1 MEKVRPPREKG
12 FLHQI
17 LPVNLIHL
25 LIELLCPLPLI
36 PVLNKHFPSLLH
48 DEMRWIFLAEGLQ
61 QIFPPIL
68 FLLELDG
75 GVLKL
80 FPKVPQLFFDI
91 IACLCVRGDLSK
103 SKDYLGIV
111 ELAFYLVFVVEKIS
125 DASDG
130 VISYLLNQ
138 FWKFFG
144 VGWGEAAGMG
154 WYDRD
159 KGRGFL
165 IVELIQILQMLVHF
179 WNCKNHA
186 QFKLTIYK

>member
-1 MEKVRPPREKG
+1 MEKIRPPREKG

-36 PVLNKHFPSLLH
+36 PILNKHLPSLLH
-48 DEMRWIFLAEGLQ
+48 DEMRRIFLAEGLQ

-80 FPKVPQLFFDI
+80 FPKISQLFLDI

-103 SKDYLGIV
+103 S
-111 ELAFYLVFVVEKIS
+111 
-125 DASDG
+125 
-130 VISYLLNQ
+130 
-138 FWKFFG
+138 
-144 VGWGEAAGMG
+144 
-154 WYDRD
+154 
-159 KGRGFL
+159 
-165 IVELIQILQMLVHF
+165 
-179 WNCKNHA
+179 
-186 QFKLTIYK
+186 